1 MELLDAG
8 LNATCVDGSPVKC
21 LTAGNVTQVLAQK
34 KSASKTGIGYR
45 DGVNAPN
52 MIIIRERR

>member
-1 MELLDAG
+1 
-8 LNATCVDGSPVKC
+8 VDGCPVKC

-52 MIIIRERR
+52 MIIIQERR